1 MAGTIKTTLLNG
13 VPVEYS
19 YRVYNEVAEMSFND
33 SAVVALELEDSLFN
47 PTMEGSIT
55 LANNYNYI
63 ESEFTFRGDGT
74 DKIDIYLKHKANVYN
89 SKMQVIETKDRIIDQ
104 TFTII
109 EESNYIDD
117 GTQAKNRK
125 TYKFIHNH
133 ESLMREFFPYE
144 KRYYGYAGSILKEIL
159 SVDLPFDVNDNKFPD
174 GDLLID
180 RFPEMIIP
188 TIPFRY
194 LDVVYY
200 FLKYYYI
207 IQGDLSEKA
216 FLRLNKKTNKYEL
229 LTLSQDFFAKHNR
242 LVYEAFHS
250 GDLVSEITVNPNN
263 PPTGPDAKLFTSN
276 IVSTNV
282 TIPGTAVANT
292 YFMNALVVA
301 YDHIYGSSRV
311 YKVLIRD
318 IREKWKKKFVDVFT
332 AIGGKAKQHL
342 NITDA
347 KTTKEF
353 KVVRLPF
360 EFEHNVNITVA
371 DMVTNFTFLN
381 QQMNINVVGDAGREP
396 GTFIDV
402 YKNKNDKSKG
412 DEITLGRW
420 FVTGVRHLKLQNTFR
435 NQIFCSKTY
444 AGPKFS
450 DYVTSRTGAPTIG

>member
-1 MAGTIKTTLLNG
+1 MAGTIKQTLLNG
-13 VPVEYS
+13 VPIEYS
-19 YRVYNEVAEMSFND
+19 YRVYNTVAEMEFND
-33 SAVVALELEDSLFN
+33 SAVVALELEDNFFN
-47 PTMEGSIT
+47 PTMEGTIT

-74 DKIDIYLKHKANVYN
+74 DKIDIYLKHKADISDPKTGKKTTVNRV
-89 SKMQVIETKDRIIDQ
+89 IDQ

-117 GTQAKNRK
+117 ATQAKNRK
-125 TYKFIHNH
+125 TYKFIHVD

-144 KRYYGYAGSILKEIL
+144 KRYYGYAGNILKEIL
-159 SVDLPFDVNDNKFPD
+159 SVDLPFKVNEKKFPA

-194 LDVVYY
+194 LDAVYY

-207 IQGDLSEKA
+207 IQGDLAEKA

-229 LTLSQDFFAKHNR
+229 LTLSQDFFARHNN
-242 LVYEAFHS
+242 LVYESFHS
-250 GDLVSEITVNPNN
+250 GDLVSEVTVNPNN
-263 PPTGPDAKLFTSN
+263 PPPDADTKVYTSN

-282 TIPGTAVANT
+282 TIPGTAVSNT

-311 YKVLIRD
+311 YKVLVGD
-318 IREKWKKKFVDVFT
+318 IREKWAKKFVNVFR
-332 AIGGKAKQHL
+332 AIGGRARRHL

-360 EFEHNVNITVA
+360 EFEHNINITVA

-381 QQMNINVVGDAGREP
+381 QQMNINVVGDVGREP
-396 GTFIDV
+396 GTFIDI

-435 NQIFCSKTY
+435 NEIFCSKTY
-444 AGPKFS
+444 AGPEF
-450 DYVTSRTGAPTIG
+450 DDFVTTRFGAPPIA